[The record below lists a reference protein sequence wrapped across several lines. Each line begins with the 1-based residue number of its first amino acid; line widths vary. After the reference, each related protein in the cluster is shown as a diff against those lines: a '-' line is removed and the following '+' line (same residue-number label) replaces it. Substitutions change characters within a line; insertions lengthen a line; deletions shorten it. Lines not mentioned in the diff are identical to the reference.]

1 MSVGPVDF
9 HDAADHEGA
18 NLQGLGTGIGHD
30 YLSRDRAGQKYASR
44 VQSTPSK
51 GNAQKDYSMKISAF
65 DIRPG
70 NILEYEKGLWRV
82 LKTDFVKPGKGGA
95 FVQVEMKNI
104 ETGTKSNTRFR
115 SGEAMEKAVVEP
127 RTMQYLYADA
137 TGYVFMDNENFEQL
151 ILSEDL
157 LEGQTGYLL
166 PNTEIQVNLHNERP
180 IGVELPPVVILEVRE
195 AEPSIKGQ
203 TATGSYK
210 SAQMETGITVMV
222 PQFVNAGEKIR
233 VNTVDGSYID
243 RA

>member
-1 MSVGPVDF
+1 
-9 HDAADHEGA
+9 
-18 NLQGLGTGIGHD
+18 
-30 YLSRDRAGQKYASR
+30 
-44 VQSTPSK
+44 
-51 GNAQKDYSMKISAF
+51 MKISAF
-65 DIRPG
+65 DIRVG
-70 NILEYEKGLWRV
+70 NILEHEKGLWRV

-115 SGEAMEKAVVEP
+115 SGETMEKAVVEP
-127 RTMQYLYADA
+127 RTMQYLYADS
-137 TGYVFMDNENFEQL
+137 TGYVFMDNESFEQS

-166 PNTEIQVNLHNERP
+166 PNTEIQVNLHNDRP
-180 IGVELPPVVILEVRE
+180 IGVELPSIVILEVVE
-195 AEPSIKGQ
+195 ADPAIKGQ

-210 SAQMETGITVMV
+210 SARMETGITVMV

-233 VNTVDGSYID
+233 VNTTDGVYVD

>member
-1 MSVGPVDF
+1 
-9 HDAADHEGA
+9 
-18 NLQGLGTGIGHD
+18 
-30 YLSRDRAGQKYASR
+30 
-44 VQSTPSK
+44 
-51 GNAQKDYSMKISAF
+51 MKISAF

-115 SGEAMEKAVVEP
+115 SGETIEKAVVEP
-127 RTMQYLYADA
+127 RTMQYLYTDA
-137 TGYVFMDNENFEQL
+137 TGYVFMDNESFEQL